1 MPYPPYV
8 CPDRRLVNFKGLS
21 NTQELYCINI
31 NKMKIQEATLL
42 ISSSETDSN
51 LYYATRFLA
60 PDPFVFLQRGDEKV
74 IIMSDLE
81 LDRAKSEAMVSTI
94 LSFSSY
100 EEAAKNSGTES
111 PNMAD
116 IIGEFLRERGINR
129 VIVPSYFGIRN
140 ALLLQDMGYD
150 IEVRQDPFIEQRV
163 IKNNDEINYIGQ
175 ALRITECAVEKAI
188 DYIRQ
193 TEIRDGYLYRG
204 NKKVTSEDV
213 KKLIDIYLLENSMI
227 AQHTI
232 VACGEDSSF
241 PHNEGSGA
249 LRADA
254 PVIIDVFPR
263 SVKSR
268 YYADITRTVV
278 RGAASDEVKK
288 MFNAVTDAQ
297 ETAFSMIKDEVNGR
311 EVHEAIL
318 MHFKNCGFESGEIDG
333 RMQGFF
339 HGTGHGVGLEVH
351 EPPRDGKKT
360 DILCTGHVVTVEPGL
375 YYKGIGGVRLEDM
388 VVVQPDGVINLT
400 KSPKILEI

>member
-1 MPYPPYV
+1 MQ
-8 CPDRRLVNFKGLS
+8 L
-21 NTQELYCINI
+21 CINI
-31 NKMKIQEATLL
+31 KKMKLQEATLL

-51 LYYATRFLA
+51 LYYASGFLA
-60 PDPFVFLQRGDEKV
+60 PDPFIFLQIGDEKV

-81 LDRAKSEAMVSTI
+81 LDRAKSQAKVSTV
-94 LSFSSY
+94 LSFSFY
-100 EEAAKNSGTES
+100 EEAAKSSGTEN
-111 PNMAD
+111 PNTTD
-116 IIGEFLRERGINR
+116 VLGEFLRERGINR

-140 ALLLQDMGYD
+140 ALLLQDKGYD
-150 IEVRQDPFIEQRV
+150 IEVRQDPFFEQRV
-163 IKNNDEINYIGQ
+163 IKNNDEIKYIEHS
-175 ALRITECAVEKAI
+175 LRLTECAVERAI
-188 DYIRQ
+188 DFIRQ
-193 TEIRDGYLYRG
+193 TEIRDGNLYSG
-204 NKKVTSEDV
+204 NNKITSEDV

-241 PHNEGSGA
+241 PHNEGGGA
-249 LRADA
+249 LRVNT

-278 RGAASDEVKK
+278 KGSASDEVKR
-288 MFNAVTDAQ
+288 MFNAVSTAQ
-297 ETAFSMIKDEVNGR
+297 EVAFSMIKDAVNGR
-311 EVHEAIL
+311 DVHEAIL
-318 MHFKNCGFESGEIDG
+318 MHFKNCGFESGDIEG

-339 HGTGHGVGLEVH
+339 HGTGHGVGLDVH
-351 EPPRDGKKT
+351 EPPRISKKA
-360 DILCTGHVVTVEPGL
+360 DILCTGQVVTVEPGL

>member
-1 MPYPPYV
+1 
-8 CPDRRLVNFKGLS
+8 
-21 NTQELYCINI
+21 
-31 NKMKIQEATLL
+31 MKIQEATLL

-60 PDPFVFLQRGDEKV
+60 PDPFIFLQIGDEKV

-81 LDRAKSEAMVSTI
+81 LDRARSEAKVSTI

-100 EEAAKNSGTES
+100 EESARKSGTEN
-111 PNMAD
+111 PGTAD
-116 IIGEFLRERGINR
+116 IIGEFLRERGIKR

-140 ALLLQDMGYD
+140 ALLLQEKGHD
-150 IEVRQDPFIEQRV
+150 IEVKQDPFFEQRV
-163 IKNNDEINYIGQ
+163 IKNNDEIRHIEQ
-175 ALRITECAVEKAI
+175 ALHLTESAVEKAI

-288 MFNAVTDAQ
+288 MFNAVSDAQ
-297 ETAFSMIKDEVNGR
+297 ETAFSMIKDKVNGR

-351 EPPRDGKKT
+351 EPPRIGKKT

>member
-1 MPYPPYV
+1 
-8 CPDRRLVNFKGLS
+8 
-21 NTQELYCINI
+21 
-31 NKMKIQEATLL
+31 MKIQEATLL

-60 PDPFVFLQRGDEKV
+60 PDPFIFLQIGDEKV

-81 LDRAKSEAMVSTI
+81 LDRARSEAKVSTI

-100 EEAAKNSGTES
+100 EESARKSGTEN
-111 PNMAD
+111 PGTAD
-116 IIGEFLRERGINR
+116 IIGEFLRERGIKR

-140 ALLLQDMGYD
+140 ALLLQEKGHD
-150 IEVRQDPFIEQRV
+150 IEVKQDPFFEQRV
-163 IKNNDEINYIGQ
+163 IKNNDEIRHIEQ
-175 ALRITECAVEKAI
+175 ALHLTESAVEKAI

-288 MFNAVTDAQ
+288 MFNAVSDAQ
-297 ETAFSMIKDEVNGR
+297 ETAFSMIKDKVNGR

-351 EPPRDGKKT
+351 EPPRIGKKT
-360 DILCTGHVVTVEPGL
+360 DVLCTGHVVTVEPGL

>member
-1 MPYPPYV
+1 
-8 CPDRRLVNFKGLS
+8 
-21 NTQELYCINI
+21 
-31 NKMKIQEATLL
+31 MKIQEATLL

-60 PDPFVFLQRGDEKV
+60 PDPFIFLQIGDEKV
-74 IIMSDLE
+74 LIMSDLE
-81 LDRAKSEAMVSTI
+81 LDRARSEAKVSTI

-100 EEAAKNSGTES
+100 EESARKSGTEN
-111 PNMAD
+111 PGTAD
-116 IIGEFLRERGINR
+116 IIGEFLRERGIKR

-140 ALLLQDMGYD
+140 ALLLQEKGHD
-150 IEVRQDPFIEQRV
+150 IEVKQDPFFEQRV
-163 IKNNDEINYIGQ
+163 IKNNDEIRHIEQ
-175 ALRITECAVEKAI
+175 ALHLTESAVEKAI

-278 RGAASDEVKK
+278 RGSASDEVKK
-288 MFNAVTDAQ
+288 MFNAVSDAQ
-297 ETAFSMIKDEVNGR
+297 ETAFSMIKDKVNGR

-351 EPPRDGKKT
+351 EPPRIGKKT

>member
-1 MPYPPYV
+1 
-8 CPDRRLVNFKGLS
+8 
-21 NTQELYCINI
+21 
-31 NKMKIQEATLL
+31 MKIQEATLL

-60 PDPFVFLQRGDEKV
+60 PDPFIFLQIGDEKV

-81 LDRAKSEAMVSTI
+81 LDRARSEAKVSTI

-100 EEAAKNSGTES
+100 EESARKSGTEN
-111 PNMAD
+111 PGTAD
-116 IIGEFLRERGINR
+116 IIGEFLRERGIKR

-140 ALLLQDMGYD
+140 ALLLQEKGHD
-150 IEVRQDPFIEQRV
+150 IEVKQDPFFEQRV
-163 IKNNDEINYIGQ
+163 IKNNDEIRHIEQ
-175 ALRITECAVEKAI
+175 ALHLTESAVEKAI

-297 ETAFSMIKDEVNGR
+297 ETAFSMIKDKVNGR

-351 EPPRDGKKT
+351 EPPRIGKKT

-400 KSPKILEI
+400 KLPKILEI

>member
-1 MPYPPYV
+1 
-8 CPDRRLVNFKGLS
+8 
-21 NTQELYCINI
+21 
-31 NKMKIQEATLL
+31 MKIQEATLL

-60 PDPFVFLQRGDEKV
+60 PDPFIFLQIGDEKV
-74 IIMSDLE
+74 LIMSDLE
-81 LDRAKSEAMVSTI
+81 LDRARSEAKVSTI

-100 EEAAKNSGTES
+100 EESARKSGTEN
-111 PNMAD
+111 PGTAD
-116 IIGEFLRERGINR
+116 IIGEFLRERGIKR

-140 ALLLQDMGYD
+140 ALLLQENGHD
-150 IEVRQDPFIEQRV
+150 IEVKQDPFFEQRV
-163 IKNNDEINYIGQ
+163 IKNNDEIRHIEQ
-175 ALRITECAVEKAI
+175 ALHLTESAVEKAI

-297 ETAFSMIKDEVNGR
+297 ETAFSMIKDKVNGR

-351 EPPRDGKKT
+351 EPPRIGKKT

>member
-1 MPYPPYV
+1 M
-8 CPDRRLVNFKGLS
+8 
-21 NTQELYCINI
+21 
-31 NKMKIQEATLL
+31 
-42 ISSSETDSN
+42 ISSSESDSN
-51 LYYATRFLA
+51 LYYATEFLA
-60 PDPFVFLQRGDEKV
+60 PDPFIFIQIGDEKI

-81 LDRAKSEAMVSTI
+81 LDRAKSQAKVSSA
-94 LSFSSY
+94 LSYSGY
-100 EEAAKNSGTES
+100 EESAKNSGTES
-111 PNMAD
+111 PNTID
-116 IIGEFLRERGINR
+116 VLHEFLKERGIKSL
-129 VIVPSYFGIRN
+129 VVPAYFGIRN
-140 ALLLQDMGYD
+140 ALLLQDKGYD
-150 IEVRQDPFIEQRV
+150 IEVKPDPFIEGRL
-163 IKNNDEINYIGQ
+163 IKSNDEIRYIEE
-175 ALRITECAVEKAI
+175 ALRLTECAVDRAI
-188 DYIRQ
+188 DFIRQ
-193 TEIRDGYLYRG
+193 TENRDGYLYLR

-288 MFNAVTDAQ
+288 MFKAVSDAQ
-297 ETAFSMIKDEVNGR
+297 EVAFSMIKDKVNGR

-318 MHFKNCGFESGEIDG
+318 MHFKNRGFESGEIDG

-351 EPPRDGKKT
+351 EPPRIGKKT
-360 DILCTGHVVTVEPGL
+360 DILCTGQVVTVEPGL

>member
-1 MPYPPYV
+1 
-8 CPDRRLVNFKGLS
+8 
-21 NTQELYCINI
+21 
-31 NKMKIQEATLL
+31 MKIQEATLL

-60 PDPFVFLQRGDEKV
+60 PDPFIFLQIGDEKV

-81 LDRAKSEAMVSTI
+81 LDRAKSEAKVSTI

-100 EEAAKNSGTES
+100 EEAARNSGTEN
-111 PNMAD
+111 PDTAD
-116 IIGEFLRERGINR
+116 IIGEFLRERGIKR

-140 ALLLQDMGYD
+140 ALLLQGKGYD
-150 IEVRQDPFIEQRV
+150 IEVRQDPFFEQRI
-163 IKNNDEINYIGQ
+163 IKNNDEIRHIEH
-175 ALRITECAVEKAI
+175 ALRLTECAVEKAI
-188 DYIRQ
+188 DFIRQ
-193 TEIRDGYLYRG
+193 TEIRDGYLYSG

-249 LRADA
+249 LRADV

-278 RGAASDEVKK
+278 RGSASDEVKK
-288 MFNAVTDAQ
+288 MFNAVSDAQ
-297 ETAFSMIKDEVNGR
+297 ETAFSMIKDKVNGR

-351 EPPRDGKKT
+351 EPPRIGKKT

-388 VVVQPDGVINLT
+388 VVVQPNGVINLT

>member
-1 MPYPPYV
+1 
-8 CPDRRLVNFKGLS
+8 
-21 NTQELYCINI
+21 
-31 NKMKIQEATLL
+31 MKIQEATLL

-60 PDPFVFLQRGDEKV
+60 PDPFIFLQIGDEKV

-111 PNMAD
+111 PDTAD
-116 IIGEFLRERGINR
+116 IIGEFLRERGIKR

-140 ALLLQDMGYD
+140 ALLLQDKGYD
-150 IEVRQDPFIEQRV
+150 IEVRQDPFFEQRV
-163 IKNNDEINYIGQ
+163 IKNNDEIRHIEQ
-175 ALRITECAVEKAI
+175 ALRLTECAVEKAI

-193 TEIRDGYLYRG
+193 TEIRDGYLYLR

-297 ETAFSMIKDEVNGR
+297 ETAFSMIKDKVNGR

-351 EPPRDGKKT
+351 EPPRIGKKT